1 MTSKIDE
8 NNAALE
14 RDYQLRKN
22 AQQNLAVNMS
32 RISPASALTF
42 GSMTLAR
49 TGIDEYDRFL
59 APSRIY
65 KPIYT
70 KWVNSKLGQSI
81 NLQTG
86 QQTNIKIDDMPQFA
100 IERESLAK
108 SLARTL
114 PDYRPDGR
122 HDHRLLRRRLRLV
135 PALRRPLRSVT
146 MLEAINLTKRYEDG
160 QLALDNL
167 TFKVEPGEIFC
178 MFGANGAGKTTTI
191 NLFLNFIP
199 PTSGTA
205 LIEGV
210 DVAKD
215 PLKAKRHV
223 SFVSENVML
232 YGNFTAVQNLDYF
245 SRLAG
250 KRTLTKK
257 DYAERA
263 EPRRTP
269 EGCFRQRIKN
279 FSKGMR
285 QKLGI
290 AIALLKDAP
299 NVLLDEPTSGL
310 DPQSGR
316 EFLEILVQ
324 MRDQGKSVFMSTH
337 DIFRAKLIAD
347 RIGFMR
353 KGQLVMLKTAER
365 ARQART

>member
-1 MTSKIDE
+1 
-8 NNAALE
+8 
-14 RDYQLRKN
+14 
-22 AQQNLAVNMS
+22 
-32 RISPASALTF
+32 
-42 GSMTLAR
+42 
-49 TGIDEYDRFL
+49 
-59 APSRIY
+59 
-65 KPIYT
+65 
-70 KWVNSKLGQSI
+70 
-81 NLQTG
+81 
-86 QQTNIKIDDMPQFA
+86 
-100 IERESLAK
+100 
-108 SLARTL
+108 
-114 PDYRPDGR
+114 
-122 HDHRLLRRRLRLV
+122 
-135 PALRRPLRSVT
+135 

-160 QLALDNL
+160 QLALDDL

-205 LIEGV
+205 LIEGI
-210 DVAKD
+210 DVVRD
-215 PLKAKRHV
+215 PLKAKRNV

-232 YGNFTAVQNLDYF
+232 YGNFSAIQNLDYF

-250 KRTLTKK
+250 KRTLVKK
-257 DYAERA
+257 DYAEVLGRVGLQKDA
-263 EPRRTP
+263 
-269 EGCFRQRIKN
+269 FDKRIKN

-290 AIALLKDAP
+290 AIALVKDAP

-324 MRDQGKSVFMSTH
+324 MRNQGKSVFMSTH

-353 KGQLVMLKTAER
+353 KGRLVMLKTAKELEHEDLTELYIQYMEEQPS
-365 ARQART
+365 APAAV